1 MRKYLTIKKEP
12 KCIHISKYSTFML
25 VMKTVQKKTL
35 KNFTKPRYNSI
46 DKNMHYTLVTIQ

>member
-25 VMKTVQKKTL
+25 VMKTVQKKPL
-35 KNFTKPRYNSI
+35 KTSQNRDITVSI
-46 DKNMHYTLVTIQ
+46 KICTIHQ